1 MTKIPLAIIIP
12 VYNEGLNIGTV
23 LSAIDKNVSTP
34 HRIYLVYDFDED
46 DTLPAA
52 QQFVDQGHPVTFM
65 KNPQRGVVSAIKTGL
80 KTAAGECLLVTMAD
94 MSDDYADVDKMYRL
108 IEGGADIVCGSRYV
122 RGGRQVG
129 GPFIK
134 KNLSRAAG
142 LSLKIIAGLP
152 THDSTNSYKLYRRKV
167 IETFEIE
174 SDGGFEIGLELVV
187 KAHIAGFR
195 IAEIPTVWH
204 DRAKGQSR
212 FKIIKWSP
220 KYLKWYL
227 YAMKN
232 ALFTRGNSK

>member
-1 MTKIPLAIIIP
+1 MPLAIIIP

>member
-1 MTKIPLAIIIP
+1 MSELPLAIIIP
-12 VYNEGLNIGTV
+12 VYNEGKNIATV
-23 LSAIDKNVSTP
+23 LAAIHEKVSTP

-52 QQFVDQGHPVTFM
+52 RPFIEQGHPVTFI
-65 KNPQRGVVSAIKTGL
+65 KNPDRGVASAIKTGI
-80 KTAAGECLLVTMAD
+80 KTADGDCLLVTMAD

-108 IEGGADIVCGSRYV
+108 IEEGCDIVCGSRYV
-122 RGGRQVG
+122 KGGGQVG
-129 GPFIK
+129 GPLIK

-142 LSLKIIAGLP
+142 LSLKVIAGLP

-195 IAEIPTVWH
+195 IAEVPTIWH
-204 DRAKGQSR
+204 DREKGESR

-227 YAMKN
+227 HAMRN
-232 ALFTRGNSK
+232 ALLPGGK